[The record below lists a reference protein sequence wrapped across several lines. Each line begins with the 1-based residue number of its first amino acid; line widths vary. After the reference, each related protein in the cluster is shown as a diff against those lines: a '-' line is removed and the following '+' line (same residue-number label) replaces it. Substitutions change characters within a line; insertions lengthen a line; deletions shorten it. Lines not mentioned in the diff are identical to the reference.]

1 MLSHDCPEDCP
12 TAKAPKA
19 KELNPKWDNGTIKM
33 MKKHK
38 IANMSET
45 QLKSDINGPARV
57 YTRARVHCPEESE
70 KTLEKKL
77 REQVKKRGGLA
88 LKLLSQLHRGLPD
101 RIVLL
106 PHGIIYFVELKSTG
120 KSPTELQEHCHRQ
133 LRVLGF
139 SVVVIASSE
148 ALTNFLTIVDFE
160 LAEIQSRRGK

>member
-1 MLSHDCPEDCP
+1 ME
-12 TAKAPKA
+12 
-19 KELNPKWDNGTIKM
+19 
-33 MKKHK
+33 KKHK
-38 IANMSET
+38 IATMSET
-45 QLKSDINGPARV
+45 QLKGDINGPVRV

-77 REQVKKRGGLA
+77 REQIKKRGGLA

-120 KSPTELQEHCHRQ
+120 KNPTELQEHCHRQ
-133 LRVLGF
+133 LRALGF
-139 SVVVIASSE
+139 SVVIIASSE

-160 LAEIQSRRGK
+160 LAEIRSRRGR